1 MTTYVFNDSQ
11 FLVVFCTAVVEKN
24 YIKAVNSY
32 TEALDLVPENP
43 AVLCN
48 RSLAFFKQG
57 KVCGHDGPL
66 ERHF

>member
-11 FLVVFCTAVVEKN
+11 FPVVFSTAVVEKD
-24 YIKAVNSY
+24 YVKAVNSY
-32 TEALDLVPENP
+32 TEALGLVPENP

-57 KVCGHDGPL
+57 KVCGHDGPF
-66 ERHF
+66 ERRF